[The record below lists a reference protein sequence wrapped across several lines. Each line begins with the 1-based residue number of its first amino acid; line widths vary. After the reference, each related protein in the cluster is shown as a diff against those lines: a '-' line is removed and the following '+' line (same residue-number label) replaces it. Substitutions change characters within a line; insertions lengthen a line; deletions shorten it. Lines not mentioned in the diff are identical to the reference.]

1 MGRMGRPLAGRL
13 SCLSV
18 VEARPVLQEWTQV
31 NGFLCLVQPGRL
43 GTGATGMAPTPL
55 TKTFTKRSVTI
66 QFMALYI

>member
-43 GTGATGMAPTPL
+43 GTGATSMAPTPL
-55 TKTFTKRSVTI
+55 TKTFTKETFAI
-66 QFMALYI
+66 QFMAL